1 MPDSFEINN
10 SQNLD
15 DTDYKIINDDKLEI
29 SIEHKRIFSSY
40 NSLNSS
46 KPVSDRKNTS
56 DSGLNS

>member
-1 MPDSFEINN
+1 MPDIFEINN

-15 DTDYKIINDDKLEI
+15 DKYYNIINDEKLEI
-29 SIEHKRIFSSY
+29 SIKKKRNFSSY